1 MDALMKP
8 KTKPAR
14 LEDRIVSR
22 AIWMLG
28 AFVAIVALM
37 GGGSRYDIAS
47 APLLRAVSIF
57 FAFIAIALMPS
68 PAWRGVRVPLALIAA
83 LAIWMGI
90 QLTPLP
96 SSLWAALPLRGPIF
110 AIDQLLGAPERW
122 RPISMAPSLT
132 VNSLLSL
139 CVPFAALLVAAALPG
154 AERIRLWWAIWAFGV
169 ASVVFGLLQI
179 MGGPRSIFYLYRITN
194 DTSPVGL
201 FANRNHHA
209 LLLSLSILAAGWLI
223 SNEIVRRNRRPL
235 LVPVLAASVVLFLL
249 FTLVI
254 GSRMGL
260 ICGGASTI
268 LVYALARW
276 SYRFQPKPINQARA
290 PQRGHHPSAGRFGAA
305 RRTVLSLLPFVL
317 VIGLGA
323 LFYVSGRD
331 NTVERLFQGDGVE
344 EIRVATLATVTALLK
359 QVWLVGAGFGSFAPV
374 YQVVEPDALLR
385 EAYFNQAHNDWF
397 QLVIEGGLPAVLIF
411 AGGATWVALQLAATW
426 RSRAVPMRGEMVE
439 TAMVAAAF
447 AVLIAGSAV
456 DYPLRVPSVM
466 MVAALLIVILER
478 HRDEVFSSNC
488 GAKAAFVT

>member
-8 KTKPAR
+8 KTNPAR
-14 LEDRIVSR
+14 LEDRIVRR

-57 FAFIAIALMPS
+57 IAFAAMALMPS

-110 AIDQLLGAPERW
+110 AIDQLLGAPDRW

-139 CVPFAALLVAAALPG
+139 CVPFAALLVAAALPA
-154 AERIRLWWAIWAFGV
+154 AERIRLWWAIWAFGI
-169 ASVVFGLLQI
+169 ASVVMGLLQI
-179 MGGPRSIFYLYRITN
+179 MGGPRSVFYLYRITN
-194 DTSPVGL
+194 DTSPVGF

-223 SNEIVRRNRRPL
+223 SNEIVRRSRRPL
-235 LVPVLAASVVLFLL
+235 VVPALGASIVLFLL

-260 ICGGASTI
+260 IFGAASTI
-268 LVYALARW
+268 LVYGVVRW
-276 SYRFQPKPINQARA
+276 SYRFQPKPINQARG
-290 PQRGHHPSAGRFGAA
+290 PQRARSASSSSIDRA
-305 RRTVLSLLPFVL
+305 RRIALNVLPFVL

-323 LFYVSGRD
+323 LFYFSGRD
-331 NTVERLFQGDGVE
+331 NTVGRLFEGDGVE

-359 QVWLVGAGFGSFAPV
+359 QVWLVGAGFGSFARV

-385 EAYFNQAHNDWF
+385 EAYLNQAHNDWL

-411 AGGATWVALQLAATW
+411 AGGAVWIAFQLVSIW
-426 RSRAVPMRGEMVE
+426 RARAVPMRGEIAEAVIL
-439 TAMVAAAF
+439 AAAF
-447 AVLIAGSAV
+447 PVLIVGAAV

-466 MVAALLIVILER
+466 MVAAFLIVILAR
-478 HRDEVFSSNC
+478 HRDEVLNSNR
-488 GAKAAFVT
+488 GAKAAFVA